1 MSSTLV
7 KEKKEHIAEYCM
19 DDLLRFAI
27 QQRASDLHITA
38 DLPPEIRVDGRLRS
52 LNFDPLPPG
61 ECQRLVFGILTDR
74 QIAEF
79 ETRRELDLSYGVSGL
94 GRFRVNVYRQRGSV
108 GAALR
113 VIASTIPSFE
123 ELRVPPILRQLAE
136 RTSGLVLVTGPT
148 GCGKSTTQAT
158 MIDHVNRTRE
168 CHIITLEDPI
178 EYLHK
183 HRRSMVNQREV
194 GSDTNDFASAL
205 RSVLREDPDVVLVG
219 EMRDLETI
227 SAALTIAETG
237 HLVLGTLH
245 TRNAPQSIDRIIDVF
260 PPYQQ
265 EQIRVLLA
273 GTLEAVIAQQLL
285 PAYGRMGR
293 LPVVEVLVVT
303 AGIRNLIREAK
314 THQIYSLMET
324 GAEEGMQ
331 TMDRDLARLVR
342 SGQVSSEEAETRAV
356 DLDSFRRWM
365 GML

>member
-1 MSSTLV
+1 M
-7 KEKKEHIAEYCM
+7 ERIAEYSL
-19 DDLLRFAI
+19 DELLKIAVQR
-27 QQRASDLHITA
+27 RASDLHITA
-38 DLPPEIRVDGRLRS
+38 DLPPQIRVDGRLRS
-52 LNFDPLPPG
+52 LDFEPVPPI
-61 ECQRLVFGILTDR
+61 ECQRLIFAALTDR

-79 ETRRELDLSYGVSGL
+79 EGRRELDLSYGISGL
-94 GRFRVNVYRQRGSV
+94 GRFRMNVYRQRGSI

-113 VIASTIPSFE
+113 VIPSFIPSFE
-123 ELRVPPILRQLAE
+123 ELHLPGVLRELSM
-136 RTSGLVLVTGPT
+136 RSSGLVLVTGPT
-148 GCGKSTTQAT
+148 GCGKSTTLAA
-158 MIDHVNRTRE
+158 MIDHINRTRE
-168 CHIITLEDPI
+168 GHIITLEDPI

-183 HRRSMVNQREV
+183 HRRCMVNQREV

-205 RSVLREDPDVVLVG
+205 RAALREDPDVVLVG

-227 SAALTIAETG
+227 STALTIAETG

-285 PAYGRMGR
+285 PAYGRIGR
-293 LPVVEVLVVT
+293 LPAVEVLVATPGVK
-303 AGIRNLIREAK
+303 NLIREAK

-342 SGQVSSEEAETRAV
+342 SGQVSMEEAETRAV
-356 DLDSFRRWM
+356 DADSFRRWLA
-365 GML
+365 ML